1 MFKCCFQENNVVSSG
16 YIFSKNDSRN
26 GQRGGGEMRL
36 INSVPVSV
44 SVWLKTQIFSLHLE
58 QENNEGGDISKIYTL
73 N

>member
-1 MFKCCFQENNVVSSG
+1 MLSPLAIYFRKTIAEM
-16 YIFSKNDSRN
+16 D
-26 GQRGGGEMRL
+26 RGGGEMRL